1 MALEIWIAG
10 LSLARRVSSRKCPV
24 TRMLLKRALT
34 VIWLRTQSSVLQVTC
49 LLLKSGG
56 GRTVVCC
63 GKGRTVNIDS
73 KRVTMVVPFTF
84 LWTIYQESFNM
95 PVQFKHKHYINND
108 PILFSLFNAVWKIY
122 PHRRFTNITTF
133 LFHKSEGVHGHWSKI
148 RTLKITNYLKVIIS
162 KK

>member
-1 MALEIWIAG
+1 M
-10 LSLARRVSSRKCPV
+10 SSRKCPV

-34 VIWLRTQSSVLQVTC
+34 VIWLRTQSTVFASNVFAI
-49 LLLKSGG
+49 KKW
-56 GRTVVCC
+56 GRPDGCILWK
-63 GKGRTVNIDS
+63 GKTVNIDS

-84 LWTIYQESFNM
+84 LWTLYQESFNI
-95 PVQFKHKHYINND
+95 PVQFKHEHYINND

>member
-1 MALEIWIAG
+1 M
-10 LSLARRVSSRKCPV
+10 SSRKCPV

-34 VIWLRTQSSVLQVTC
+34 VIWLRTQSSVFASNVFAI
-49 LLLKSGG
+49 KKW
-56 GRTVVCC
+56 GRPDGCTLWK
-63 GKGRTVNIDS
+63 GKTVNIDS

-84 LWTIYQESFNM
+84 LWTLYQESFNI